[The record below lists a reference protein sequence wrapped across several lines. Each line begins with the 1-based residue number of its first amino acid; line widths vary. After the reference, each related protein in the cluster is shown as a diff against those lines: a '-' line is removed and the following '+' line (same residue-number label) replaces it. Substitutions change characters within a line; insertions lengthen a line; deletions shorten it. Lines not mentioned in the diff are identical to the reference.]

1 MTWLHCH
8 PDGFKFLILSLLP
21 RMLRHSLTIL
31 LIVILL
37 APYPSGAQPAN
48 IAFKHIG
55 IEQGLSNSTIESIFQ
70 DSRGFIWLGTR
81 DGLNRFDGHQ
91 FQVFRH
97 QPGDSNSI
105 TDNYITSIRED
116 GDGQLWI
123 GTMNGLSRFNPK
135 LNQFKRFRHQDN
147 KAGSLGHNHISAIHI
162 DRRGRLWISSF
173 GGGIYRL
180 DRTLQQFVK
189 IPTLRQANKAAI
201 ENFVHTLFEDSHG
214 NLWAGTESGLYKYDE
229 SSQEF
234 GQEESIARKEGKYL
248 AIRSIAEDN
257 RGYLLLGTDNNGL
270 LQYHARYRTQDWF
283 VHAPT
288 QPRSI
293 SSNLLRAV
301 LVTSAGTIWT
311 GTVNGGLDYYDP
323 IRQQFFNYQYQP
335 EDPASL
341 SQRTVSALCEDRQGN
356 IWIGT
361 HRGGLNLYMPGAQ
374 KFRLFRQKPDKN
386 SLSYNDVKAFCED
399 RQGRIWIGTDGGGL
413 NLFDKKNKSF
423 QHFRNDPFDVSS
435 LGSNE
440 VIGIMEDRAGLLWVG
455 TWGGGLCK
463 LAPDSRQFT
472 RYAGPSYIQTIY
484 EDSKGRFW
492 VATYYDGLWL
502 FDRSSGS
509 FTRVH
514 RSSSGK
520 SVVAGNNILSIA
532 EDRAGNLWFG
542 TDDGGLNRLDAHT
555 GEFSHYFHLEEKK
568 PDLRV
573 LMVDSRGQLWV
584 GQAGLYR
591 FDAATNLFSLFMT
604 EKVWRTV
611 FVKGIVEDNE
621 GFLWVSSSNGV
632 FRLDVA
638 SKSYRSFN
646 TVDGLQ
652 GQEFEANASLRTR
665 DGEIYFGGVN
675 GFNSF
680 YPNEIGQ
687 NEFIPPVYI
696 TEFTIENNAIAGG
709 PENKKIKQDISFTE
723 TIELSYREATFS
735 FSFAALNFTSA
746 ENNQYSYM
754 LENWDRDWI
763 DAGSEKKAAYTN
775 VSPGVYSFRVRA
787 SNNDG
792 LWNEAG
798 RQVRIIIHPPFWQTW
813 WFRILVAA
821 ALITAGYYFYRF
833 RRRIQLERFEEAKRE
848 QLHQMQLQFFTN
860 ISHEFRT
867 PLSLILGPVEKLI
880 RENPDAANQHAYQVI
895 QRNAN
900 RLLQLIN
907 ELMEFRKAEA
917 GALKLQVMRG
927 SLRHFVEEIAD
938 EFSELAT
945 EKNIRFSTKI
955 IAQPQETW
963 FDRQVLEKIII
974 NLLSNSFKYTP
985 DNGEIRLDIFDSF
998 DHFKPSFRNE
1008 LKLESYPRK
1017 GEFLYFRIADNGIGI
1032 SGDSIAHLFERYYRV
1047 SEAHMG
1053 SGIGLAF
1060 VKTLTQ
1066 LHRGNIY
1073 VYSERD
1079 KGTEFIVAI
1088 PVGPDQYAAH
1098 EKWTIAANP
1107 DSDTSDT
1114 KPELAA
1120 LSQTYP
1126 LSPTARISD
1135 SANLPLILIAD
1146 DHEELRGFL
1155 KESLE
1160 GEFHVMESANGRQA
1174 LNICQEYFPDIVI
1187 SDIMMPEMDGIEFCR
1202 ALKGNDDLSHIPFI
1216 LLTARSSME
1225 ARLEGAGSGADH
1237 YFAKPVNTE
1246 LLIFTVRNV
1255 LAQKQKLRERYRRD
1269 QHAELRELAHTHK
1282 DREFMD
1288 ELLRIIEQHLS
1299 SPDMD
1304 VDFICAQ
1311 VGMSRTK
1318 LYHKVKNITGQS
1330 IGDFIRSHRLRHAA
1344 RLMTETELSLT
1355 DIMYNVGIQTQSY
1368 FSKAFKQEF
1377 GKTPTQFLK
1386 ELETGRM
1393 GRESGQ

>member
-1 MTWLHCH
+1 
-8 PDGFKFLILSLLP
+8 
-21 RMLRHSLTIL
+21 MLRHRYTIL
-31 LIVILL
+31 IVALL
-37 APYPSGAQPAN
+37 LGQLPSGSQPAN

-55 IEQGLSNSTIESIFQ
+55 IEQGLSNSTIECIYQ

-81 DGLNRFDGHQ
+81 DGLNRYDGHQ
-91 FQVFRH
+91 FQVYRH
-97 QPGDSNSI
+97 RTGDSSSL

-116 GDGQLWI
+116 AEGQLWI
-123 GTMNGLSRFNPK
+123 GTMNGLSRLNPK
-135 LNQFKRFRHQDN
+135 LNQFRNYRHQEN
-147 KAGSLGHNHISAIHI
+147 SASALGHNHISSIHI

-173 GGGIYRL
+173 GGGLHRF
-180 DRTLQQFVK
+180 DSTLQQFRWA
-189 IPTLRQANKAAI
+189 PALRQKNPAAV
-201 ENFVHTLFEDSHG
+201 ENYFHTIYEDSHG
-214 NLWAGTESGLYKYDE
+214 NLWAGAESGLYKYDE
-229 SSQEF
+229 RAQEFSQEDN
-234 GQEESIARKEGKYL
+234 IARKDGKYL
-248 AIRSIAEDN
+248 AIRSIAEDP
-257 RGYLLLGTDNNGL
+257 RGFLLLGTDNNGL

-283 VHAPT
+283 VHEPT
-288 QPRSI
+288 SPQSI
-293 SSNLLRAV
+293 SSNMLRTI
-301 LVTSAGTIWT
+301 LVTRTGSIWT

-323 IRQQFFNYQYQP
+323 VHKQFFNYQYQP
-335 EDPASL
+335 EDPGSL

-399 RQGRIWIGTDGGGL
+399 RKGRIWIGTDGGGL
-413 NLFDKKNKSF
+413 NLFDKKTKSF
-423 QHFRNDPFDVSS
+423 QHFRNDPFDASS

-440 VIGIMEDRAGLLWVG
+440 VIGIMEDGLGQLWVG
-455 TWGGGLCK
+455 TWGGGLCQINAETK
-463 LAPDSRQFT
+463 KFT
-472 RYAGPSYIQTIY
+472 RYAGPSYIQTLY

-502 FDRSSGS
+502 FDRSSGLY
-509 FTRVH
+509 TRVQ
-514 RSSSGK
+514 RSESGN
-520 SVVAGNNILSIA
+520 SIVSGNNILSIV
-532 EDRAGNLWFG
+532 EDKAGNLWFG
-542 TDDGGLNRLDAHT
+542 TDDGGLNKLDAIT
-555 GEFSHYFHLEEKK
+555 GEFSHYFHREEKK

-573 LMVDSRGQLWV
+573 LMVDSKGRLWV
-584 GQAGLYR
+584 GQAGLYKFNAANNR
-591 FDAATNLFSLFMT
+591 FDLFMQA
-604 EKVWRTV
+604 EIWKTV
-611 FVKGIVEDNE
+611 FIKGIVEDNE
-621 GFLWVSSSNGV
+621 GFLWISSSNGI
-632 FRLDVA
+632 FRLDVDD
-638 SKSYRSFN
+638 KTFRSFN
-646 TVDGLQ
+646 TIDGLQ

-680 YPNEIGQ
+680 YPSEISQ
-687 NEFIPPVYI
+687 NAFIPPVYI
-696 TEFTIENNAIAGG
+696 TEFAIENNLVAGG
-709 PENKKIKQDISFTE
+709 TANAKIKQDISFTE
-723 TIELSYREATFS
+723 TIELNYREATFS
-735 FSFAALNFTSA
+735 FSFAALNFTAA
-746 ENNQYSYM
+746 ENNRYSYM

-775 VSPGVYSFRVRA
+775 VSPGIYTFRVRA

-798 RQVRIIIHPPFWQTW
+798 KQVRIVIHPPFWQTW
-813 WFRILVAA
+813 WFRLLVAA
-821 ALITAGYYFYRF
+821 LLITAAYYFFRF

-867 PLSLILGPVEKLI
+867 PLSLILGPVEKLLK
-880 RENPDAANQHAYQVI
+880 ENPNAANQHAYQVI

-917 GALKLQVMRG
+917 GALKLQVIRG
-927 SLRHFVEEIAD
+927 SLPYFLEEIAD
-938 EFSELAT
+938 EFSELAE
-945 EKNIRFSTKI
+945 EKNIRFSTRI
-955 IAQPQETW
+955 MAQPKETW

-985 DNGEIRLDIFDSF
+985 AHGEIKLEIYDSLEQ
-998 DHFKPSFRNE
+998 FKPSFRNE
-1008 LKLESYPRK
+1008 LKLEANPRK
-1017 GEFLYFRIADNGIGI
+1017 GPFLYFRIADNGIGI
-1032 SGDSIAHLFERYYRV
+1032 SGESIAHLFERYYRV

-1066 LHRGNIY
+1066 LHHGNIY
-1073 VYSERD
+1073 VYSERE
-1079 KGTEFIVAI
+1079 KGTEFIIGI
-1088 PVGPDQYAAH
+1088 PVGPDRYAAN
-1098 EKWTIAANP
+1098 EKWTGASTVDSGSANKTVQALG
-1107 DSDTSDT
+1107 TS
-1114 KPELAA
+1114 PVFS
-1120 LSQTYP
+1120 LS
-1126 LSPTARISD
+1126 STARLTESTQ
-1135 SANLPLILIAD
+1135 LPLILIAD

-1160 GEFHVMESANGRQA
+1160 GEFQIMEAANGRNA
-1174 LNICQEYFPDIVI
+1174 LETCQEYFPDIVI

-1202 ALKGNDDLSHIPFI
+1202 ALKGNEDLSHIPFI

-1225 ARLEGAGSGADH
+1225 ARLEGTGSGADH

-1246 LLIFTVRNV
+1246 LLIFTIRNI
-1255 LAQKQKLRERYRRD
+1255 LLQKQKLRERYRRD
-1269 QHAELRELAHTHK
+1269 QHAELREMAHTNK
-1282 DREFMD
+1282 DREFLD
-1288 ELLRIIEQHLS
+1288 ELLRTIEAHLS

-1304 VDFICAQ
+1304 VEFICAQ

-1330 IGDFIRSHRLRHAA
+1330 IGDFIRSYRLRHAA
-1344 RLMTETELSLT
+1344 KLMTESDLSLT

-1377 GKTPTQFLK
+1377 GKTPTQYLK
-1386 ELETGRM
+1386 ELETGRIS
-1393 GRESGQ
+1393 REAGS